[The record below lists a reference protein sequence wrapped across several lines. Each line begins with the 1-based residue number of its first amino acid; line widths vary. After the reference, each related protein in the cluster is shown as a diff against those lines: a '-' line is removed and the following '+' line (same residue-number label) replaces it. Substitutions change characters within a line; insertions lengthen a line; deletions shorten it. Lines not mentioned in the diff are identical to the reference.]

1 MGAHY
6 DSPHAHLARKADHRG
21 PLAVLRTEQTGTPL
35 RTERDATPFEPV
47 RDEEE
52 RPPESTIVQS
62 TIYDDGYTLA
72 EPASIRETFEHL
84 RKPDRRGNPV
94 AWIGMTHP
102 TARQVQTVAE
112 IFDLH
117 PLAVENAIVA
127 HQRPKAER
135 YGGALFVVL
144 RPATYDDTSETVK
157 FGEVHAFI
165 GPDFVITVRHTA
177 QPELGAVRQRFEKN
191 RHLLAAGPQAILY
204 GLLDFVVDGYAP
216 VLSGLENDIDEIE
229 TQVFESDPNV
239 SRRIYELS
247 QEVMELQRAV
257 KPLHRVLAGLE
268 RGAEQYGTDP
278 EIIALMRDVHD
289 HVTSVIERSDGFRQ
303 SLSEILQLNAILVAQ
318 VQNDDMKRL
327 AEVANTQA
335 DEVKK
340 ASSWAR
346 HPLRTDDRGGH
357 LRHELRHDARA
368 PLVLR
373 LPVRAAAHGDR
384 LDRHVAH
391 VQAQGL
397 AVTPASPRL
406 TWRQE

>member
-1 MGAHY
+1 MPTWRGKPITA
-6 DSPHAHLARKADHRG
+6 G
-21 PLAVLRTEQTGTPL
+21 PLAVLRTEQSGTPL
-35 RTERDATPFEPV
+35 RTERDDTPFEPV
-47 RDEEE
+47 RDEED

-84 RKPDRRGNPV
+84 HKPDRRGNPV

-112 IFDLH
+112 TFELH
-117 PLAVENAIVA
+117 PLAVEDAIVA

-239 SRRIYELS
+239 SRRIYELA

-257 KPLHRVLAGLE
+257 KPLHRVLADLE

-340 ASSWAR
+340 ASSWAAILFA
-346 HPLRTDDRGGH
+346 PTIVAGIYGMNFDKMP
-357 LRHELRHDARA
+357 ELHWFFGYPFALLLMATVSTVMWLMFNLKDW
-368 PLVLR
+368 L
-373 LPVRAAAHGDR
+373 
-384 LDRHVAH
+384 
-391 VQAQGL
+391 
-397 AVTPASPRL
+397 
-406 TWRQE
+406 